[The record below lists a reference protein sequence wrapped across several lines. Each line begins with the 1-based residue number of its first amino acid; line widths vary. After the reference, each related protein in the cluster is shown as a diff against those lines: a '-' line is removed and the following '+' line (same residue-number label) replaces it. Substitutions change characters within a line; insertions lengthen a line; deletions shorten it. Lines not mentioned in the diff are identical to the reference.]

1 VFGGA
6 DLRTLFVT
14 TARHRLSD
22 SQLESEPLA
31 GSVLAVEPGV
41 AGLAGNRFAG

>member
-1 VFGGA
+1 VFGNA

-22 SQLESEPLA
+22 SQLQGEPLA
-31 GSVLAVEPGV
+31 GSVLAIEPGIG
-41 AGLAGNRFAG
+41 GLPGNCFAG